1 MYYFSLTNLL
11 DTIVLVVVVVI
22 VGDLVVH
29 HSSARCKNTKN
40 KKTGEVGRYKYK
52 GKRGKNTWN

>member
-11 DTIVLVVVVVI
+11 DTIVFVVVVI
-22 VGDLVVH
+22 VGDLVAH

-40 KKTGEVGRYKYK
+40 KNRRRRKIQI
-52 GKRGKNTWN
+52 